1 MSKTADRTSK
11 TKQLLTSQNII
22 YAAIGWCF
30 ISLLFFLLFS
40 ETAPGEDPPF
50 WFLISTYIF
59 ELGAFLGSA
68 LLCYR
73 NWLSPQIAS
82 GRNVW
87 LGIGLG
93 LFCFF
98 LGGLLFGVWE
108 IHFGL
113 DPEVSPADFFYM
125 LFYFFI
131 SWGMTLAVL
140 PRRLNLEVW
149 QWATV
154 AVIALLAIVLAFVVT
169 FAPGN
174 SDEAIAPNTS
184 PASVESTVIPHAS
197 ATLVSDPAPPETPA
211 PTPDTET
218 DALPGWVA
226 GLDRFLSN
234 LAGPVN
240 LFYIIADVG
249 LIIIATTLLLA
260 FWGGRFSL
268 SWRMIACATVFHYC
282 ADMWFKYAYSYIE
295 NYEGGGLPEVFF
307 VFSGV
312 FFGIG
317 AALEYEVSTS
327 RPSRS
332 RRRRHG

>member
-1 MSKTADRTSK
+1 MSKTADRVSK
-11 TKQLLTSQNII
+11 SKQLLTTQNII
-22 YAAIGWCF
+22 YTGIAWCF

-50 WFLISTYIF
+50 WFIISTYVF
-59 ELGAFLGSA
+59 ELGAFLASS

-73 NWLSPQIAS
+73 NWQSPQIAS

-87 LGIGLG
+87 LGMGLG
-93 LFCFF
+93 LFCYF
-98 LGGLLFGVWE
+98 LGGVLFGIWE
-108 IHFGL
+108 LYFGL
-113 DPEVSPADFFYM
+113 EPDVSLGDFFYM
-125 LFYFFI
+125 LFYFCI

-149 QWATV
+149 QWVVV
-154 AVIALLAIVLAFVVT
+154 AVIALLAIILAFIVT
-169 FAPGN
+169 FGN
-174 SDEAIAPNTS
+174 SEAALTPQNS
-184 PASVESTVIPHAS
+184 PSEVTV
-197 ATLVSDPAPPETPA
+197 LFVSE
-211 PTPDTET
+211 PTPTPTPVTTPVEPVPDKL
-218 DALPGWVA
+218 DDLPGWVA
-226 GLDRFLSN
+226 GLDRFLSK
-234 LAGPVN
+234 LEGPVK

-268 SWRMIACATVFHYC
+268 SWRMIACATVFLYC
-282 ADMWFKYAYSYIE
+282 ADMWFQYAYSYIE